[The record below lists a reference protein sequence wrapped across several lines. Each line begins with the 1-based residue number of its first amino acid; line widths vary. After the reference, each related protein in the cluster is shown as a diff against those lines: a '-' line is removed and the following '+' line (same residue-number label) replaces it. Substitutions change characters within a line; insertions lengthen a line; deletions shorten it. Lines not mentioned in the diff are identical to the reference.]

1 MATHPM
7 ECHRVQTAVT
17 VTAHSIFTARLKDLG
32 LKSGKLR
39 LTIQI
44 EPNLCRIRSLL
55 SDES

>member
-1 MATHPM
+1 M
-7 ECHRVQTAVT
+7 QTAVT